1 MPQDKYKAIQSLNDL
16 ELQEIISLISKNRL
30 ESFEKENDKEA
41 LIEHCKNIELVKNL
55 TPKLAILEIALRN
68 KLDNILSIEN
78 TNWILESKDLLLS
91 NAIKGIDEKGKK
103 ILKQLDLEHFSH
115 HQYLSRLSLGM
126 IIHTIRENKLQNKIL
141 DLKEM
146 DFRDYDGTNRNFY
159 YTYEIDN
166 KGRKVR
172 DKRNFSSIFKVDIAL
187 SLLQN
192 IRNRA
197 YHWENLLKTTKYN
210 NQIFPRIT
218 TREEKTNIGI
228 HPSKLNLFLV
238 DLVKFMSESLSVLI
252 K

>member
-1 MPQDKYKAIQSLNDL
+1 MQKKFESIHSLNDL
-16 ELQEIISLISKNRL
+16 ELQEVISLISKNRL

-41 LIEHCKNIELVKNL
+41 LIEHCKNIDLARDI

-78 TNWILESKDLLLS
+78 TNWILESKDILLN

-126 IIHTIRENKLQNKIL
+126 IIHTIKENKLQNKIL

-159 YTYEIDN
+159 YTYN
-166 KGRKVR
+166 KVDSKGKAIRQ
-172 DKRNFSSIFKVDIAL
+172 RNDFSNISRVDIAL

-218 TREEKTNIGI
+218 TREEKTNVGI
-228 HPSKLNLFLV
+228 HPNKLNLFLV
-238 DLVKFMSESLSVLI
+238 DLVKLVSKNLSVLI
-252 K
+252 